1 MMPVLSNLFIGTNR
15 KGIRRAI
22 VLLVV
27 LSVLLFSVVTTMKNY
42 PASSTVVSPSGR
54 YILENVRVGRILTL
68 GGMAYLRVIDRQNPQ
83 EVYRTPLY
91 DTQSLDM
98 RVTEDNETVGI
109 AWIYFN
115 RDKKTFDIAMPQWE
129 SHWLNMFIS
138 NTPYVHIEN

>member
-1 MMPVLSNLFIGTNR
+1 SSNLFIGTNR

-27 LSVLLFSVVTTMKNY
+27 LSVLLFSVVTTMKNH

-138 NTPYVHIEN
+138 NTPYAHIEN

>member
-1 MMPVLSNLFIGTNR
+1 MIAGFSSVFVGKHR

-22 VLLVV
+22 VLLVA
-27 LSVLLFSVVTTMKNY
+27 LSALLFFVVTTILNY

-54 YILENVRVGRILTL
+54 YVLENVRVGKIFTL

-91 DTQSLDM
+91 DTQLLDM
-98 RVTEDNETVGI
+98 RVTEDDSTVGI

-115 RDKKTFDIAMPQWE
+115 RDKKTFDIAMPRWE

-138 NTPYVHIEN
+138 NTPYVHLED

>member
-1 MMPVLSNLFIGTNR
+1 MMPGFSSLFFDKHR
-15 KGIRRAI
+15 KGVRRAI
-22 VLLVV
+22 ILLVV
-27 LSVLLFSVVTTMKNY
+27 LSVLLFSVVNTMKNY

-83 EVYRTPLY
+83 EIYRTPLY

-98 RVTEDNETVGI
+98 RVTEDDETVGI

>member
-1 MMPVLSNLFIGTNR
+1 MMPGFSSLFVGKHR
-15 KGIRRAI
+15 KGIRRAV
-22 VLLVV
+22 VLLVA
-27 LSVLLFSVVTTMKNY
+27 LSVLLFSVVNTMKNY

-98 RVTEDNETVGI
+98 RVTEDDETVGI

-115 RDKKTFDIAMPQWE
+115 RDNKTFDIAMPQWE